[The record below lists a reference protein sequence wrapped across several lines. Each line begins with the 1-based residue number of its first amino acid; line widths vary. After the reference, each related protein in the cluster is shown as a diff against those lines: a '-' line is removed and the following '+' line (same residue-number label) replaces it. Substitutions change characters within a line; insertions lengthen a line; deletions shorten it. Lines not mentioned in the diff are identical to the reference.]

1 MLPANHLFYLLFSFQ
16 RPAFSS
22 TAVLRQKE
30 TLSNRCRP
38 VKVFF
43 YSFSN
48 RPAIYSSASA
58 GCTFRQQ
65 APFLTDFI
73 RYCQG
78 LFPASKQLQRERP
91 LRCEEAF
98 WKKFRRRPTFPHS
111 YPCSI
116 IGAAGLNF
124 CVRDGNRCDPC
135 AIATEN
141 LITGFQLPKT
151 VYDTFQA
158 VKISVIRYEGWGEA
172 NLAPSLRKLFMVKPH
187 GQLVP
192 VS

>member
-1 MLPANHLFYLLFSFQ
+1 M
-16 RPAFSS
+16 
-22 TAVLRQKE
+22 RQKE

-48 RPAIYSSASA
+48 RPTVYSSASN

-65 APFLTDFI
+65 APFLTD
-73 RYCQG
+73 
-78 LFPASKQLQRERP
+78 
-91 LRCEEAF
+91 LRCAVKAF
-98 WKKFRRRPTFPHS
+98 FKGLQTTSNKKASPIRRGLLEKIRRRPTFPHS

-116 IGAAGLNF
+116 IGATGLNF

-141 LITGFQLPKT
+141 PITGFQLPKT
-151 VYDTFQA
+151 VYDTCLPVKVFPLCCMKVGARRTSPLPLKTFYGQA
-158 VKISVIRYEGWGEA
+158 SRSISTG
-172 NLAPSLRKLFMVKPH
+172 
-187 GQLVP
+187 
-192 VS
+192 